1 MYPNLSV
8 SRNITTLSVTQKNII
23 PSSPFVSHCRSSS
36 LRLLK
41 VDVFVSFLSSL
52 IAVPLSEEESRF
64 LGVLQGGESVWTG
77 DGDVGRRHAVPV
89 GHQTRPDVGGVG
101 GTEEAA
107 VLQLQHKNKVLSAP
121 FDFNIRLFKSLHF
134 RCKQKLLTGSSS
146 GPESRH
152 DTVMTQWGRGGVMEG
167 GTVTGGRRITYIS
180 VTLIP
185 FSGSKQINWLSAS

>member
-52 IAVPLSEEESRF
+52 ISDPLSEEESRF

-121 FDFNIRLFKSLHF
+121 FDLNIRLFKSLHF
-134 RCKQKLLTGSSS
+134 RSKQKLLTGSSS
-146 GPESRH
+146 
-152 DTVMTQWGRGGVMEG
+152 DTVRKRRSD
-167 GTVTGGRRITYIS
+167 GGRDCHRRKENHLHQRDFNPLQW
-180 VTLIP
+180 V
-185 FSGSKQINWLSAS
+185 

>member
-52 IAVPLSEEESRF
+52 ISDPLSEEESRF

-107 VLQLQHKNKVLSAP
+107 VLQLQHKNKVVSAP
-121 FDFNIRLFKSLHF
+121 FDLNIRLFKSLHF

-146 GPESRH
+146 
-152 DTVMTQWGRGGVMEG
+152 DTVRKRRSD
-167 GTVTGGRRITYIS
+167 GGRDCHRRKENHLHQRDFNPLQW
-180 VTLIP
+180 V
-185 FSGSKQINWLSAS
+185 

>member
-1 MYPNLSV
+1 MYPSREMNLSV
-8 SRNITTLSVTQKNII
+8 SRNITTLSVTQKNVI

-52 IAVPLSEEESRF
+52 ISDPLSEEESRF

-121 FDFNIRLFKSLHF
+121 FDLNIRLFESLHF
-134 RCKQKLLTGSSS
+134 RSKQKLLTRKQLRSWEPPWHSEKEEEWWREGQSQEE
-146 GPESRH
+146 GESL
-152 DTVMTQWGRGGVMEG
+152 T
-167 GTVTGGRRITYIS
+167 S
-180 VTLIP
+180 A
-185 FSGSKQINWLSAS
+185 WL